1 MTLESPTM
9 SHQGSKHLSWAALA
23 VLSLHGVAGQ
33 IDSSKPV
40 AIADAVAGTDYDYDY
55 AVDAPSNYGPYA
67 YEDGYGLVDRF
78 DVGGLSTSFDNI
90 DELFAEL
97 FGDLQD
103 LADGGFT
110 GDGTSFGAIDLGN
123 LGDLG
128 GLGDNIQSIIGQ
140 LLGELNNLNITDII
154 SNVNA
159 QVQPVVDAARAC
171 ASSQLGGPAQACLS
185 SLVAGVR
192 DRYGDMDFDQDDM
205 DGPDGGIFSRGR
217 NLRHIAGARGK
228 FGPDMFVDET
238 ALCTEACSS
247 LLSNV
252 TASCPDLANLLNV
265 TSAQAF
271 CSDAVLP
278 ADVTAAPTDA
288 GTQDVL
294 QPLPDKDAPEATVE
308 EQPALIPI
316 VEPADIGAETGENGN
331 FVAGQASAGSLS
343 IGVGG
348 GLAWLSML
356 LLVLG

>member
-1 MTLESPTM
+1 MP
-9 SHQGSKHLSWAALA
+9 HQGSKHLSWAALA

-40 AIADAVAGTDYDYDY
+40 AIADTVAGTEYDYDY
-55 AVDAPSNYGPYA
+55 AVDAPSYYGPYA
-67 YEDGYGLVDRF
+67 YGDAYGLVD
-78 DVGGLSTSFDNI
+78 VFDNI
-90 DELFAEL
+90 DELFTEL

-123 LGDLG
+123 LGNLG
-128 GLGDNIQSIIGQ
+128 GLADNIQSIIDQ

-171 ASSQLGGPAQACLS
+171 ASSSQLEGPAQACLS

-192 DRYGDMDFDQDDM
+192 DRYDDMDFDQDDM
-205 DGPDGGIFSRGR
+205 DGPDGGIFSRGH
-217 NLRHIAGARGK
+217 NLRHFAGARGR

-278 ADVTAAPTDA
+278 ADLADPADA
-288 GTQDVL
+288 GTQEIL
-294 QPLPDKDAPEATVE
+294 QPLPDAPQATVE
-308 EQPALIPI
+308 EQPVLIPI
-316 VEPADIGAETGENGN
+316 VEPADIGAKTGENGN
-331 FVAGQASAGSLS
+331 LVAGQASAGSL
-343 IGVGG
+343 IGVVGG
-348 GLAWLSML
+348 VAALLAML
-356 LLVLG
+356 LFG